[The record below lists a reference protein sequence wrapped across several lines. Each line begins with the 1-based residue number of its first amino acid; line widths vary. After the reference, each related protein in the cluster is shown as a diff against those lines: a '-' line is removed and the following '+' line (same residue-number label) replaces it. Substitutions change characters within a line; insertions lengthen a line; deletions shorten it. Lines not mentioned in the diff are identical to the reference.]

1 MRCGQR
7 PWGFLVRLAPE
18 PVEAAENEGAAPS
31 SRASGSR
38 KLLYQRA
45 TVKER
50 ATQWEERRWETRGAD
65 GEIRSSE
72 SERRENVHERTVTRD
87 LGPKEQGVNATDAM
101 GWEDKDDAPGQ
112 REKGLLLDSVAPGRG
127 TTDEDAVKE
136 IAFEETASSDRG
148 RAKSDGIP
156 VFHRGTGRAYK
167 SFEEMFED
175 PACPMGQTSE
185 PWAEEALSREE
196 VLRIYKMIA
205 TLAHRVT
212 RVGIENREAASS
224 ACWQA
229 IQCIRNIY
237 VRLGDIVDTVAIERE
252 RFVVLRIKASEEMEA
267 TGRIVVAP
275 SGAYAYCF
283 KRSGTEQV
291 GHGEGE
297 LGMIFFPV
305 GSQVEAFESF
315 GWPPKES

>member
-148 RAKSDGIP
+148 RAKSDGKPPSSIAAP
-156 VFHRGTGRAYK
+156 DVRTSRSRRCLRTPRVRWARRRSLGPRRRSAGR
-167 SFEEMFED
+167 
-175 PACPMGQTSE
+175 
-185 PWAEEALSREE
+185 
-196 VLRIYKMIA
+196 
-205 TLAHRVT
+205 
-212 RVGIENREAASS
+212 
-224 ACWQA
+224 
-229 IQCIRNIY
+229 
-237 VRLGDIVDTVAIERE
+237 
-252 RFVVLRIKASEEMEA
+252 RF
-267 TGRIVVAP
+267 
-275 SGAYAYCF
+275 
-283 KRSGTEQV
+283 
-291 GHGEGE
+291 
-297 LGMIFFPV
+297 
-305 GSQVEAFESF
+305 
-315 GWPPKES
+315 